1 MPLHVNDDT
10 PSDDV
15 ALFVGEPEFDL
26 LVQINQGEM
35 AEQLGCLPVQET
47 GPDLLQIFKRPAPR
61 AGAGLQWF
69 LTSRRGHD
77 EVQKTSLL

>member
-47 GPDLLQIFKRPAPR
+47 GPELLQIFKQASATGR
-61 AGAGLQWF
+61 
-69 LTSRRGHD
+69 SRLAMVLNIKKR
-77 EVQKTSLL
+77 S